1 MNKVQIEIDLDDI
14 LYDVREYG
22 ERVPIETT
30 TDCVKR
36 QLKSKI
42 VEEIKSQ
49 YLAEFKKILF
59 NELLSDIKCQCL
71 HEAKT
76 KIPELLEQALTAKYE
91 TKDRWGGKGQETSFM
106 EEFVKELQN
115 QMVYKKCSY
124 DSDKNTYTK
133 LVDNTVNE
141 LTKQWKADFDK
152 YIKEEVIKEAYDY
165 AIQKIAKA
173 FNVREKDLK
182 DV

>member
-14 LYDVREYG
+14 LYDVRDYG
-22 ERVPIETT
+22 ETIPVETT
-30 TDCVKR
+30 IESVKR
-36 QLKSKI
+36 QLKSGI
-42 VEEIKSQ
+42 IAEIKDQ
-49 YLAEFKKILF
+49 YLKEFKQQLF

-71 HEAKT
+71 HEAQT
-76 KIPELLEQALTAKYE
+76 KIPQLLEQALTAKYE
-91 TKDRWGGKGQETSFM
+91 TKDRWGGNGQETSFM
-106 EEFVKELQN
+106 EEFAKELQN

-152 YIKEEVIKEAYDY
+152 YIKQEVLKEAYDY
-165 AIQKIAKA
+165 AIEKIARA
-173 FNVREKDLK
+173 FNVAKKDLK

>member
-1 MNKVQIEIDLDDI
+1 MNKIQIEIDLDDI
-14 LYDVREYG
+14 LFDVVDYNEC
-22 ERVPIETT
+22 VPVETRMES
-30 TDCVKR
+30 VKR
-36 QLKSKI
+36 QLKSGI
-42 VEEIKSQ
+42 IEEIKSQ
-49 YLAEFKKILF
+49 YLAEFKKTLF
-59 NELLSDIKCQCL
+59 NDALSEIKCQCL
-71 HEAKT
+71 HEAQT

-141 LTKQWKADFDK
+141 LTKQWKTDFDK
-152 YIKEEVIKEAYDY
+152 YIKEEVLKEAYDY
-165 AIQKIAKA
+165 AIEKIARA
-173 FNVREKDLK
+173 FHVAKKDLQEN
-182 DV
+182 

>member
-14 LYDVREYG
+14 LYDVVDYG

-30 TDCVKR
+30 TESVKR
-36 QLKSKI
+36 QLKSGI
-42 VEEIKSQ
+42 IEEIKSQ
-49 YLAEFKKILF
+49 YLVEFKKTLF

-71 HEAKT
+71 HEAQT

-106 EEFVKELQN
+106 QEFAKELQN

-141 LTKQWKADFDK
+141 LTKQWQHEFNVR
-152 YIKEEVIKEAYDY
+152 IKEEVLQQAYSF
-165 AIQKIAKA
+165 ALSKIAKA

-182 DV
+182 DA

>member
-14 LYDVREYG
+14 LYDVRDYG
-22 ERVPIETT
+22 ERVPTETT
-30 TDCVKR
+30 MESVKR
-36 QLKSKI
+36 QLKSGI
-42 VEEIKSQ
+42 IEEIKSQ
-49 YLAEFKKILF
+49 YLAEFKKTLF
-59 NELLSDIKCQCL
+59 NEALSDIKCQCL

-152 YIKEEVIKEAYDY
+152 YIKQEVLKEAYDY
-165 AIQKIAKA
+165 AIEKIARA
-173 FNVREKDLK
+173 FNVAKKDLK
-182 DV
+182 DD